1 MWRVQLWSR
10 KPRAARR
17 ENIGVG
23 GVVGAVAG
31 QEESRADSIGR
42 ALCSSWDS
50 HSSTSSCRTE
60 AVNLG
65 KVRLFHLQVT
75 RAQMEVPHLA
85 DGFGVGSCDDSAA
98 ASLQLL
104 KSREY

>member
-23 GVVGAVAG
+23 RVVGAVAG
-31 QEESRADSIGR
+31 QEESRADSTGR

-50 HSSTSSCRTE
+50 HISTSSCR
-60 AVNLG
+60 
-65 KVRLFHLQVT
+65 VRLFHLQVT
-75 RAQMEVPHLA
+75 RAQMEVPDLT
-85 DGFGVGSCDDSAA
+85 DSFGVGSCDDSAA

-104 KSREY
+104 KSSEY